1 MGYDICLVDNKG
13 NYRYIE
19 VKVWVKFGVIVFI
32 FNEWVMV
39 NWLGEEYWFYI
50 VENVVSKFVF
60 YLI

>member
-50 VENVVSKFVF
+50 VENAVSKFVF